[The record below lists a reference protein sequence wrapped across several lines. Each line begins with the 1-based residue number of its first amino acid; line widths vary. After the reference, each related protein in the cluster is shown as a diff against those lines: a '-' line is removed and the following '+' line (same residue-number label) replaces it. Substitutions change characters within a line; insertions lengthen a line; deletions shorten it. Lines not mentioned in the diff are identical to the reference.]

1 MVEINTKVAI
11 LEGELAKREAQI
23 KVLKAIFNLKDKLE
37 DYKKPNFNEIK
48 LYATTIFGWD
58 EPEII
63 GGCENIGGGV

>member
-1 MVEINTKVAI
+1 MVEINTKLAM

-23 KVLKAIFNLKDKLE
+23 KVLKAMFSLNEKVE
-37 DYKKPNFNEIK
+37 SYKKPDFDEIK

-63 GGCENIGGGV
+63 GGCEEVGGGV